1 MGKHVTSTYRAAWGE
16 AAVPQP
22 DLATSLYGGRDLDS
36 ATNIVFSNG
45 LLDPWSSGGVMKSS
59 DTKNGPV
66 ALIIPE
72 VSE

>member
-1 MGKHVTSTYRAAWGE
+1 MTSTYRAAWGE